1 MIYGYELYHTT
12 ISMSKYSRAE
22 AFGTNS
28 SDISEKQVNERY
40 DLITKNL
47 QEVIGGH
54 HLKEILGERDPIV
67 YWGTAPTG
75 KPHIGYFIP
84 LLKIRDL
91 VNAGCNVIILIADLH
106 AFLDNLKSPFEKI
119 EFRSQ
124 YYIKVLK
131 LMLQILNV
139 DLNKITFV
147 KGSEFQL
154 TKEVS
159 LDMFKL
165 ASITKVSHA
174 KHSGAEVVK
183 KSNDPYLTSLLYP
196 LLQSLDEVYLKADA
210 ELGGVDQRKIFGY
223 ARDFLPQIGYS
234 RKFTHLMNPII
245 SGLSRKKS
253 DTQHSTDNIENKMSS
268 SDESS
273 KIDLLDTPETIK
285 TNVNKA
291 YCLIG
296 DINDNSVLAMV
307 KNLVFKI
314 QDTFT
319 ISRSEEN
326 GGSLTF
332 YNYKELE
339 NAYLISNILDLNTP
353 HHKIHPMDLK
363 NGLSQFLIHL
373 LDPIRKEFEKDE
385 NVKLLNDA
393 YN

>member
-1 MIYGYELYHTT
+1 
-12 ISMSKYSRAE
+12 MSKYSRAE
-22 AFGTNS
+22 AFEAALDLHS
-28 SDISEKQVNERY
+28 SMSTKQFEDSVANEQIEQKY
-40 DLITKNL
+40 ALITNNL
-47 QEVIGGH
+47 QEVIGGNY
-54 HLKEILGERDPIV
+54 LKEVLRERNPII

-91 VNAGCNVIILIADLH
+91 VNAGCNVTILIADLH
-106 AFLDNLKSPFEKI
+106 AFLDNLKSPFQKI

-124 YYIKVLK
+124 YYIKVLQ
-131 LMLQILNV
+131 LMLQVLKV

-165 ASITKVSHA
+165 ASVTKVSHA

-223 ARDFLPQIGYS
+223 ARDFLPQIGYN

-245 SGLSRKKS
+245 SGLSRKKT
-253 DTQHSTDNIENKMSS
+253 DGQHSIDNIENKMSS

-273 KIDLLDTPETIK
+273 KIDLLDAPETIK

-296 DINDNSVLAMV
+296 DIVNNSVLAMV

-319 ISRSEEN
+319 IPRSDEN
-326 GGSLTF
+326 GGDLMF
-332 YNYKELE
+332 YNYQDLE
-339 NAYLISNILDLNTP
+339 NAYLISNILNSNDSHN
-353 HHKIHPMDLK
+353 KIHPMDLK
-363 NGLSQFLIHL
+363 NGLSQFLICL
-373 LDPIRKEFEKDE
+373 LDPIRKEFEKEE
-385 NVKLLNDA
+385 NIKLLDDA
-393 YN
+393 YS